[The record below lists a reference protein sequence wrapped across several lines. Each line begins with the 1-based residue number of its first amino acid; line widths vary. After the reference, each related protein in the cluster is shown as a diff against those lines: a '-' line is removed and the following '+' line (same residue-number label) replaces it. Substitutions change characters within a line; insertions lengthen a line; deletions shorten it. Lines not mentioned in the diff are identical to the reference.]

1 MERTGLRPPY
11 KKDLVAEIYDLS
23 LWVLTTK
30 IITTNNNEQ
39 QHKLSLSLKKI
50 SWLSL
55 LLLLAF

>member
-30 IITTNNNEQ
+30 IITTNSNNNN
-39 QHKLSLSLKKI
+39 I
-50 SWLSL
+50 S
-55 LLLLAF
+55 